1 VRGPGRAR
9 HVNEWVG
16 ALVLAAAALFVA
28 AVLQAGVLGPLLTPA
43 LTLRVI
49 LPEEGTGG
57 LSAGAAVE
65 VLGTRAGEVRRIVI
79 DPRQQLFAEVRLS
92 TGMDTFVRRDSRVF
106 IRRQFGVA
114 GAAFL
119 EITRGTGEMLDWDYA
134 VLEVTREQGAGEN
147 LGQLIEELRAKLVP
161 MIDDVGR
168 ITRATAVTAERI
180 AEGQGTVGRLLADDT
195 LGRELETAAGQ
206 LDRTLAEA
214 TLIVAD
220 LRRAIAS
227 AGTAAEGL
235 PRLVGLAEASL
246 ANARSMTA
254 DLARATPRTPQIAR
268 DAADAAA
275 TLPGLLVQAQ
285 QASLELERLLAALRA
300 NPLLGGGRG
309 TTEQPRVTPREVRP

>member
-1 VRGPGRAR
+1 MSGPAR
-9 HVNEWVG
+9 LRQVNEWVG
-16 ALVLAAAALFVA
+16 GVVLLALALFVA

-57 LSAGAAVE
+57 LSAGASVE

-79 DPRQQLFAEVRLS
+79 DPRQQLHAEVRLA
-92 TGMDTFVRRDSRVF
+92 TGMDTFVRRDSKVF

-114 GAAFL
+114 GAAYL

-134 VLEVTREQGAGEN
+134 VLEVTREQGTGEN

-168 ITRATAVTAERI
+168 ITRATADTVERI

-195 LGRELETAAGQ
+195 LARELETAAAQ

-214 TLIVAD
+214 TLIVSEV
-220 LRRAIAS
+220 RRAAAS
-227 AGTAAEGL
+227 AGAAAEGL
-235 PRLVGLAEASL
+235 PRLVQLAEASL
-246 ANARSMTA
+246 ANARSLTA
-254 DLARATPRTPQIAR
+254 DLARASPRTREIAR
-268 DAADAAA
+268 DVAQATAA
-275 TLPGLLVQAQ
+275 LPGLITQVQ

-309 TTEQPRVTPREVRP
+309 APEPERVPPSEVRP

>member
-1 VRGPGRAR
+1 MSGPARLR

-16 ALVLAAAALFVA
+16 GLVLAAIAIFVA

-79 DPRQQLFAEVRLS
+79 DPRQQLYAEVRLS

-161 MIDDVGR
+161 MINDVGR
-168 ITRATAVTAERI
+168 ITRATAVTVERI

-195 LGRELETAAGQ
+195 LARELETAAAQ

-220 LRRAIAS
+220 VRRAVAS
-227 AGTAAEGL
+227 AETAAEGL
-235 PRLVGLAEASL
+235 PRLVSLAEASL
-246 ANARSMTA
+246 ANARSITA
-254 DLARATPRTPQIAR
+254 DLARASPRAPQIAR
-268 DAADAAA
+268 DVSQATAA
-275 TLPGLLVQAQ
+275 LPGLITQVQ

-300 NPLLGGGRG
+300 SPLLGGGRG
-309 TTEQPRVTPREVRP
+309 APEPARVPPAEVRP